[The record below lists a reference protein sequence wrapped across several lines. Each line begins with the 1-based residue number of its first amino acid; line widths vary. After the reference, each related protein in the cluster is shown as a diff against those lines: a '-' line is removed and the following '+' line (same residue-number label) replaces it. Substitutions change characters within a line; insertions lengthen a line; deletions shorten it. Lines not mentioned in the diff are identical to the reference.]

1 MMERK
6 LPTAEVVSHLTSCV
20 GRSGEGEGAGL
31 ARMEST
37 VASYNTTSSGP
48 VVNYNF
54 DFLDREKYSQSKE
67 KMKVRKSEK
76 LAQALERFE
85 AGTAVEVIR

>member
-1 MMERK
+1 M
-6 LPTAEVVSHLTSCV
+6 
-20 GRSGEGEGAGL
+20 EGEEAD
-31 ARMEST
+31 
-37 VASYNTTSSGP
+37 P
-48 VVNYNF
+48 VVPKGWVV
-54 DFLDREKYSQSKE
+54 KYSQSKE